1 MTRLILLPGLASD
14 ATLWQAQLA
23 VLPARWDTQVT
34 DVHFRFPDIQSM
46 ARALLDEYPG
56 DLVLCGTSMGC
67 VIAIEAVRQA
77 PGRIRGLA
85 LLAANARA
93 EMREMRMLREAA
105 IAKFDQGLVMEVL
118 LPNLPMAFH
127 PDHVKDPALVETY
140 LAFTTRAGGEQLS
153 RQNRALMERPDARP
167 HLPGFTCPTLVMCGD
182 ADQLTPPAG
191 SREIAQLIPG
201 AKLVMIERCG
211 HLLTMEQPARVNEE
225 LLAWLETLG

>member
-23 VLPARWDTQVT
+23 ALPARWDTQVT
-34 DVHFRFPDIQSM
+34 DVHSRFADIQSM
-46 ARALLDEYPG
+46 AAALLDEYTG

-67 VIAIEAVRQA
+67 VIAMEAVRQA
-77 PGRIRGLA
+77 PHRIRGLA

-93 EMREMRMLREAA
+93 EIKEMRVLREAA
-105 IAKFDQGLVMEVL
+105 IVKFDQGRLLEVL

-127 PDHVKDPALVETY
+127 PDHVKNPALVETY
-140 LAFTTRAGGEQLS
+140 LEFTLRAGGEQLS

-167 HLPGFTCPTLVMCGD
+167 HLPGFTCPTLVMCGE

-191 SREIAQLIPG
+191 SREIAQLVPG

-211 HLLTMEQPARVNEE
+211 HMLTMEQPARVNEE
-225 LLAWLETLG
+225 LLAWLQTLD